1 MYQVRS
7 VAFCLFNFMEVRKMK
22 KMEKKAVKVEVPP
35 AIRLTIK
42 RLLKETPDL
51 DGTVKR
57 CKCRMGYVTSN

>member
-1 MYQVRS
+1 
-7 VAFCLFNFMEVRKMK
+7 MK